1 MQILSR
7 RLSSLSLEPTLTD
20 EQEAPFTRAC
30 EQFAATDGWTKAV
43 RVGVDGHEG
52 HDYKIK
58 LRNDTELTWQ
68 RQVHLYKTQRRP
80 EFPPAV
86 DARAEVWFRVPEHL
100 PTSFRLPGFQTLRL
114 Q

>member
-80 EFPPAV
+80 EFP
-86 DARAEVWFRVPEHL
+86 VPLEMWGKTAN
-100 PTSFRLPGFQTLRL
+100 PTVADCCCHCCYQND
-114 Q
+114 